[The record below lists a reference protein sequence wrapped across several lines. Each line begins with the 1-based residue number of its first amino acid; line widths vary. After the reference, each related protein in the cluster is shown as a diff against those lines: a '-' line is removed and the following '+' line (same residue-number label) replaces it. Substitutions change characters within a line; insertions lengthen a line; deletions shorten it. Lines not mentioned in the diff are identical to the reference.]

1 MFTIEQ
7 TQPHQISKYKSTQ
20 NIFDTIKLG
29 DIVLIKSTL
38 SKYNNDIKIIIDHE
52 NNQNA
57 YFFAALIKNDTNA
70 LNIFQYLYS
79 LGVNP
84 LFKDKINQTCLYYA
98 CREGKMKVCSFLI
111 KQCNLPLNDKDIYGQ
126 VPIYYA
132 AREGKVDICKL
143 LVENGADI
151 NIEDLYGQNCLFYA
165 VQHGHFEVVKFLVEK
180 GINVNVIDKKN
191 MTVLSL
197 SEKLKDGRIKD
208 FLLQNGSVINVS
220 KIRARNR
227 LIADGNN
234 QHSGFNHHLSRK
246 DKEIRAD
253 MTKDEKINSIQ
264 KQRKYILI
272 RVTQNGEKKPLTTEE
287 IQNLRINYPDV
298 SKLLDDKNSLVEKVK
313 ELSKE

>member
-29 DIVLIKSTL
+29 DIILIKSTL
-38 SKYNNDIKIIIDHE
+38 SKYNIDIKIIIDHE

-57 YFFAALIKNDTNA
+57 YFFAALIKNDTTA
-70 LNIFQYLYS
+70 LNIFHYLFS

-98 CREGKMKVCSFLI
+98 CREGKLKVCEFLI
-111 KQCNLPLNDKDIYGQ
+111 KQCNLPLNERDIYGQ

-143 LVENGADI
+143 LVDNGADI

-165 VQHGHFEVVKFLVEK
+165 VKHGHFDVVKFLVEH
-180 GINVNVIDKKN
+180 GINVNVIDKMN

-197 SEKLKDGRIKD
+197 SEKLKDGKIKE
-208 FLLQNGSVINVS
+208 FLIQNGSVINVN

-227 LIADGNN
+227 QTPFN
-234 QHSGFNHHLSRK
+234 QHGGYNHNLIRK
-246 DKEIRAD
+246 DKEMRAE
-253 MTKDEKINSIQ
+253 MTKDELINSIQ

-272 RVTQNGEKKPLTTEE
+272 RVTQNGEKKPLTSEE

-298 SKLLDDKNSLVEKVK
+298 SKLLDDKNTLVEKVK